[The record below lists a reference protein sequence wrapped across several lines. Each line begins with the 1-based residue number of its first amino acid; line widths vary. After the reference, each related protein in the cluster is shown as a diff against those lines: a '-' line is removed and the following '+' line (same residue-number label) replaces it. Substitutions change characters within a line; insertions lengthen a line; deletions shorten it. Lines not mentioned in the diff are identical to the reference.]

1 MAMPWLYG
9 AQVGLGALGLLGQ
22 SGVSAEQ
29 RRYMASAA
37 KVSDL
42 RSHALTDSIGRA
54 RSYDPRAEDQAAA
67 DYATATA
74 GDQLGKNLAS
84 LNQSF
89 GAAAGNDSLFRVR
102 AQGAV
107 NRIADPLKGWLANQ
121 RATETARKVDM
132 LGSAIGQGGDLAQN
146 YVAMAGVSQPDYS
159 GPSQLL
165 NAGLTGLFNKPTA
178 PAVPIAPGAGGTAAK
193 FNPGNYDVRYTSP
206 LASKY
211 RY

>member
-1 MAMPWLYG
+1 MAAAARVNNL
-9 AQVGLGALGLLGQ
+9 
-22 SGVSAEQ
+22 
-29 RRYMASAA
+29 RASAMA
-37 KVSDL
+37 
-42 RSHALTDSIGRA
+42 DSIGRA
-54 RSYDPRAEDQAAA
+54 RNYDPRAEDQAAA

-165 NAGLTGLFNKPTA
+165 NAGLTGLINRPTA
-178 PAVPIAPGAGGTAAK
+178 AAAPIAPGGGGTAAK
-193 FNPGNYDVRYTSP
+193 FNPADYSVRYVSP

-211 RY
+211 R